1 MLLSSAL
8 IGLREGLEA
17 ALVVSIL
24 IAFLVKTGTRSSLK
38 WVWLGV
44 VAAIGLS
51 AAFGTVITYTS
62 HQLSFEQQEVF
73 GGTMSLVAVAF
84 VTWMIFWMRA
94 TARTIAAELRGK
106 LSDALRIGPLA
117 VAVMA
122 FLAVGREG
130 LETTVL
136 FYANVEAAGAGT
148 AAPLSGFLL
157 GIVAAVILGWLIYRG
172 AVRFNLTRFFT
183 ITGVLLIFVAAGI
196 LGYGLH
202 DLQEGRVLPGLKTLA
217 FDLSGPMPEDSWYGA
232 LLKGFFNYSA
242 QTTVIQAV
250 AWVAYVGVA
259 LTIFLWPH
267 SRSTQ
272 GDSNNGS
279 TLASRSRGERH
290 AHPGRGR
297 RVDPARAGRL

>member
-24 IAFLVKTGTRSSLK
+24 VAFLVKTDKRASLR
-38 WVWLGV
+38 WVWAG
-44 VAAIGLS
+44 VAAALALS
-51 AAFGTVITYTS
+51 VGFGTVITYTS
-62 HQLSFEQQEVF
+62 TQMSFEQQEIF

-106 LSDALRIGPLA
+106 LSEALRLGP
-117 VAVMA
+117 VAVVLMA

-136 FYANVEAAGAGT
+136 FYANVEAAGQGTTQPLTGFLIGIGT
-148 AAPLSGFLL
+148 AVVL
-157 GIVAAVILGWLIYRG
+157 GYLIYRG
-172 AVRFNLTRFFT
+172 AITFNLGKFFK

-202 DLQEGRVLPGLKTLA
+202 DLQEGRVLPGLHTLA
-217 FDLSGPMPEDSWYGA
+217 FDLSGPLPEDSWVGA

-242 QTTVIQAV
+242 QTTVLQAV
-250 AWVAYVGVA
+250 AWVLYVGLV
-259 LTIFLWPH
+259 LTLFLMP
-267 SRSTQ
+267 RKASTP
-272 GDSNNGS
+272 
-279 TLASRSRGERH
+279 APAGE
-290 AHPGRGR
+290 A
-297 RVDPARAGRL
+297 PARQPVTVKEN